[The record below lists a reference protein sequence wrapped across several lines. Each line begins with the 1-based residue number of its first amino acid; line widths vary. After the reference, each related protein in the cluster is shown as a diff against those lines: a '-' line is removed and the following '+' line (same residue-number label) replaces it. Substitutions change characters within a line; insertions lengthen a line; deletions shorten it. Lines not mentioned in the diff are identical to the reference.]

1 MMDLTSV
8 YKKINNDEYKTKLP
22 FKIRIYPYL
31 NSHYVP
37 RRESEAAYKQY
48 KEDLARLEQEF
59 KNDAIEAVGLKDHPK
74 AEKAY
79 ALAWDHG
86 HSAGFSDVL
95 GYLSEFADLIL

>member
-1 MMDLTSV
+1 MESV

-22 FKIRIYPYL
+22 
-31 NSHYVP
+31 YVP
-37 RRESEAAYKQY
+37 RRESEAAYKQHI
-48 KEDLARLEQEF
+48 EDFARLEQEF
-59 KNDAIEAVGLKDHPK
+59 KNDAIEAVGLKGHPK

-95 GYLSEFADLIL
+95 DYLSEFADLIL